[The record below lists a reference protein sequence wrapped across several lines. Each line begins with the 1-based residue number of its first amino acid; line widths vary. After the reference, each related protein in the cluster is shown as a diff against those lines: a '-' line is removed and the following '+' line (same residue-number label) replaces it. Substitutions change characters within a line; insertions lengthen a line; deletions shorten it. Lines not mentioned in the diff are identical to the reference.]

1 MPLPG
6 QQMSLPPCD
15 LARHVKSFNHPPV
28 AQPSVIYKRWD
39 QPLLTS
45 AVDWLLGDAS
55 ERVVDLREWQLI
67 LPTRQAGRRLREALA
82 WEMDRRGGAL
92 FPPKTGTPWQLV
104 KADEQT
110 VASELA
116 CLWHWDR
123 VLAEADL
130 AQYRSL
136 FPRLPETLDA
146 AWRRQLARSLH
157 EMRGTLAEGGLD
169 CAAVAAADNCPE
181 PTRWRD
187 LKKLE
192 AAYRRS
198 LGNLLD
204 VHDAK
209 RETAGQ
215 PQLADGI
222 RKIAVLGVPDL
233 PVVVQTALESFVEQ
247 GVDVH
252 VLTFGPAKGQS
263 LFDTWG
269 RPLPEAWAAR
279 ALLLGEEQMLACL
292 DETAQAREI
301 AGRLEAYGEQRARH
315 AAVGV
320 ADAEVTPRLE
330 RALADAEIASFNPDG
345 VPLRRAPLVAFLQAL
360 AELLRQ
366 PSFANADAFLR
377 LPDAWGW
384 AKGSVEK
391 FSRYRL
397 LRGLDKLRTEH
408 LPTRLDA
415 AAQLHFEDDS
425 PDRIH
430 ARSVLVELEKA
441 LKRIEK
447 APLSE
452 GLLEFLQA
460 AFGPRKFVEGRESDG
475 ADLEAAAKF
484 MERLGDWE
492 AAVGGERYP
501 AAEAL
506 ALLLE
511 SISREAVFAERLPE
525 AGDIQGWLEL
535 AWEDAPHLMVAGV
548 NEGHL
553 PESIHGDLF
562 LPDNLRELLGLRT
575 NADRLARDAWLMKL
589 LLATRAKAGRV
600 EFFVGRQRANGEPLK
615 PSRLLFRCPAKAL
628 PVRIRHLFAELPPG
642 PQPPAW
648 EAPWK
653 LAPVAG
659 KTVDH
664 LSASAIRDYLK
675 CPYRFYLRR
684 MVGMKPVDFEQRE
697 LDALRFGS
705 LVHDVLEAFGKDAKA
720 HKLKDA
726 AAIQKF
732 FAAELARQVVAKY
745 GKRPPLALRV
755 QQEIAGQRLAHAAHI
770 QAAERAAGWEITD
783 CEKEIDEKLD
793 GLPIIGWIDRIERN
807 RKTGAMR
814 VLDYKTSNKGDG
826 PAKTHWQTFKAG
838 RDDAVPAYAQ
848 FEIADKPHVWRDLQ
862 LFIYAWAL
870 GEMDRDDLELG
881 YFNLPTVG
889 ADAGVKL
896 ITPVDREVLGAA
908 MACARGVV
916 ADVGAGRFW
925 PPATNLKYDDYEGV
939 LFSQPE
945 MCAHEPKGVA
955 A

>member
-1 MPLPG
+1 MPNAPQLK
-6 QQMSLPPCD
+6 
-15 LARHVKSFNHPPV
+15 H
-28 AQPSVIYKRWD
+28 ITWD
-39 QPLLTS
+39 RPLLTS

-82 WEMDRRGGAL
+82 WEMDKRGGAL

-110 VASELA
+110 VASELV

-123 VLAEADL
+123 VLVEADL
-130 AQYRSL
+130 VQFRSL
-136 FPRLPETLDA
+136 FPRLPENRDA

-169 CAAVAAADNCPE
+169 CAAVAEADDCPE
-181 PTRWRD
+181 RTRWRN

-192 AAYRRS
+192 AVYRRS
-198 LGNLLD
+198 LGDLLD
-204 VHDAK
+204 AHDAK
-209 RETAGQ
+209 RETAEQ
-215 PQLADGI
+215 PQLAEGI
-222 RKIAVLGVPDL
+222 QKIAVIGVPDL
-233 PVVVQTALESFVEQ
+233 PAVVHTALENLAEQ
-247 GVDVH
+247 GTPIH
-252 VLTFGPAKGQS
+252 VLTVGPAGGEGM
-263 LFDTWG
+263 FDDWG
-269 RPLPEAWAAR
+269 RPVVEAWA
-279 ALLLGEEQMLACL
+279 EQKLPLAKERLMACS
-292 DETAQAREI
+292 DEAAQAREI
-301 AGRLEAYGEQRARH
+301 TGRLVTYGEHRARH
-315 AAVGV
+315 TAVGV
-320 ADAEVTPRLE
+320 ADVEVTPRLE

-345 VPLRRAPLVAFLQAL
+345 VPLRRAPLVAFLQAFT
-360 AELLRQ
+360 ELLRQ

-384 AKGSVEK
+384 AKGAVEN

-415 AAQLHFEDDS
+415 AARLHFEDDS
-425 PDRIH
+425 ADRIH
-430 ARSVLVELEKA
+430 ARSVLVELEKV
-441 LKRIEK
+441 LKQIEK
-447 APLSE
+447 APLSK

-484 MERLGDWE
+484 MERLGEWE
-492 AAVGGERYP
+492 TAVGGEKYP
-501 AAEAL
+501 AADAL
-506 ALLLE
+506 AIVLE
-511 SISREAVFAERLPE
+511 SVSREAVFAERLPE
-525 AGDIQGWLEL
+525 AVDIQGWLEL

-562 LPDNLRELLGLRT
+562 LPDNLREMLGLRT
-575 NADRLARDAWLMKL
+575 NADRLARDAWLLEL
-589 LLATRAKAGRV
+589 LLATRAESGRV
-600 EFFVGRQRANGEPLK
+600 EFFVGRHRATGEPLK
-615 PSRLLFRCPAKAL
+615 PSRLLFRCLDKAL
-628 PVRIRHLFAELPPG
+628 PGRIRHLFAELPPG

-653 LAPVAG
+653 LAPLAS
-659 KTVDH
+659 KAVDH

-684 MVGMKPVDFEQRE
+684 VVGMKPVDFEQRE
-697 LDALRFGS
+697 LDAMRFGS
-705 LVHDVLEAFGKDAKA
+705 LVHDVLEAFGKDATA

-732 FAAELARQVVAKY
+732 FAAELARQVEAKY

-807 RKTGAMR
+807 HKTGAMR

-826 PAKTHWQTFKAG
+826 PAKTHWQTFKAA
-838 RDDAVPAYAQ
+838 RDDAVPEYAQ
-848 FEIADKPHVWRDLQ
+848 FEIAGKLHVWRDLQ

-896 ITPVDREVLGAA
+896 ITPVDRELLEAA
-908 MACARGVV
+908 MNCARGVV
-916 ADVGAGRFW
+916 TDVGAGRFW
-925 PPATNLKYDDYEGV
+925 PPTTNLKYDDYEGV

-945 MCAHEPKGVA
+945 LCAQEPKGVA

>member
-1 MPLPG
+1 
-6 QQMSLPPCD
+6 MSRASYYLVRP
-15 LARHVKSFNHPPV
+15 VKSFNHSPV
-28 AQPSVIYKRWD
+28 AQPSVIYKEWD
-39 QPLLTS
+39 KPLLTV
-45 AVDWLLGDAS
+45 AVDWLLGDIPSGVA
-55 ERVVDLREWQLI
+55 DLRRWQLVV
-67 LPTRQAGRRLREALA
+67 PTQQAGRRLREALA
-82 WEMDRRGGAL
+82 WEMDQRGGAL

-104 KADEQT
+104 KADEKAA
-110 VASELA
+110 ASELA

-123 VLAEADL
+123 VLADADM
-130 AQYRSL
+130 AQYRAL
-136 FPRLPETLDA
+136 FPHPPENRDA

-157 EMRGTLAEGGLD
+157 AMRGTLAEGGLD
-169 CAAVAAADNCPE
+169 CAAVAAADHCPE

-192 AAYRRS
+192 ASYRRS
-198 LGNLLD
+198 LGDLWD

-209 RETAGQ
+209 CQTAEQ

-222 RKIAVLGVPDL
+222 QKIAVLGVPDL
-233 PVVVQTALESFVEQ
+233 PAVVQTALEHLAAQ
-247 GVDVH
+247 GTPIH
-252 VLTFGPAKGQS
+252 LITFGPAGEEGK
-263 LFDTWG
+263 FDDWG
-269 RPLPEAWAAR
+269 RPVAEAW
-279 ALLLGEEQMLACL
+279 GERELPLAEERLLACL
-292 DETAQAREI
+292 DEAAQAREI
-301 AGRLEAYGEQRARH
+301 TGRLAAYGKHRARH

-360 AELLRQ
+360 AEVLRQ

-384 AKGSVEK
+384 ANGAVGK
-391 FSRYRL
+391 FSRRRL

-415 AAQLHFEDDS
+415 AARLHFEDES
-425 PDRIH
+425 ADRIH
-430 ARSVLVELEKA
+430 ARTVLTELEKA

-447 APLSE
+447 TPLSE
-452 GLLEFLQA
+452 GLLEFLKA
-460 AFGPRKFVEGRESDG
+460 AFGARNFVEGRDCDT
-475 ADLEAAAKF
+475 ADLEAAKEF
-484 MERLGDWE
+484 MARLSDWE
-492 AAVGGERYP
+492 AAVDGERYP
-501 AAEAL
+501 AADAL

-511 SISREAVFAERLPE
+511 SVSREAVFAERLPE
-525 AGDIQGWLEL
+525 AVDIQGWLEL
-535 AWEDAPHLMVAGV
+535 AWEDAPHLFVAGV
-548 NEGHL
+548 NEGSL
-553 PESIHGDLF
+553 PEAIRGDLF
-562 LPDNLRELLGLRT
+562 LPDGLRELLGLRT
-575 NADRLARDAWLMKL
+575 NADRFARDAWLMEL
-589 LLATRAKAGRV
+589 LLATRAKSGRV
-600 EFFVGRQRANGEPLK
+600 DFFVGRQRANGEPLK
-615 PSRLLFRCPAKAL
+615 PSRLLFRCPDKAL
-628 PVRIRHLFAELPPG
+628 PARIRHLFAELPPG

-648 EAPWK
+648 QAPWK
-653 LAPVAG
+653 LASVAG
-659 KTVDH
+659 KELDH

-675 CPYRFYLRR
+675 CPYRFYLGRV
-684 MVGMKPVDFEQRE
+684 VGMKPIDFEQRE
-697 LDALRFGS
+697 LDAMRFGS
-705 LVHDVLEAFGKDAKA
+705 LVHAVLEAFGKDAQA

-726 AAIQKF
+726 AAIQRF
-732 FAAELARQVVAKY
+732 FAAELARQVEAKY

-770 QAAERAAGWEITD
+770 QAAERAAGWEITH
-783 CEKEIDEKLD
+783 CEKEIKKKLD

-826 PAKTHWQTFKAG
+826 PAKTHWQPFKEG
-838 RDDAVPAYAQ
+838 RDDAVPEYAR
-848 FEIADKPHVWRDLQ
+848 FAIAGKPHVWRDLQ

-870 GEMDRDDLELG
+870 GEMERDDLELG

-889 ADAGVKL
+889 SDAGVNL
-896 ITPVDREVLGAA
+896 ITPVNREVLAAA

-916 ADVGAGRFW
+916 ADVRARRFW

-945 MCAHEPKGVA
+945 MCALEPKGVA